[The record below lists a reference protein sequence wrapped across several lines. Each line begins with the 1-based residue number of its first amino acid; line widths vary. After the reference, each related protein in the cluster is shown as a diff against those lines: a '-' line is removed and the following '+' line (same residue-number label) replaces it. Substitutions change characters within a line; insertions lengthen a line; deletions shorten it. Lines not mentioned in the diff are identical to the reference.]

1 MKLPKEFLDST
12 IKETEASFNEYK
24 RKPYLSLEDL
34 INETSILY
42 NNEKEVVFLDNIY
55 DIKNTIK
62 NSENPWVYH
71 YTLNLNWVVFFNK
84 LYQKMWLSDFS
95 KEVDDFDNIY
105 SKTCVLEIIFNHV
118 DGIIED
124 SGKVYLIKDDV
135 NLIQKGIK
143 KFTLS

>member
-1 MKLPKEFLDST
+1 MKLPKEFLDD
-12 IKETEASFNEYK
+12 IVKETEDSFNGYE

-34 INETSILY
+34 INETSKLY

-84 LYQKMWLSDFS
+84 LYQKMWLNNLD
-95 KEVDDFDNIY
+95 KESDDFDVY

-124 SGKVYLIKDDV
+124 EDKVFLIKDDV
-135 NLIQKGIK
+135 NLIQKSIK
-143 KFTLS
+143 KFILS

>member
-1 MKLPKEFLDST
+1 MKLPKEFLDD
-12 IKETEASFNEYK
+12 IVKETEDSFNGYE

-34 INETSILY
+34 INETSKLY

-84 LYQKMWLSDFS
+84 LYQKMWINSLEDN
-95 KEVDDFDNIY
+95 DFDDVY
-105 SKTCVLEIIFNHV
+105 LKTCVLEIIFNHV

-124 SGKVYLIKDDV
+124 EDKVFLIKDDV